1 MICSA
6 VADVIKNDYLCR
18 RMDSCPILTWCKGV
32 RGRSDSGHL
41 FYRSFTHVLHFGLT
55 LFKGI
60 VKVGIVKH

>member
-1 MICSA
+1 MTCSA

-41 FYRSFTHVLHFGLT
+41 FYRSFTYVLHCA
-55 LFKGI
+55 
-60 VKVGIVKH
+60 KVGTGMTIVSH